1 MGRHVKNRILDSG
14 ALTVQ
19 IPDVTTDQRPAGIDG
34 DIIFNKTTQTFQGYI
49 GSQWYN
55 ISSAAGE
62 KPLIIDKFQG
72 DGSTTVF
79 GGGSGNT
86 LDGSTAASLSVT
98 PGDATDM
105 IVFIGGVYQ
114 TPNTNYTYNSG
125 TGQITFAGGNPPPAN
140 NGSDS
145 GHIITII
152 HNLHKLG
159 N

>member
-1 MGRHVKNRILDSG
+1 MGRHVKNRQLEPGST
-14 ALTVQ
+14 TVE
-19 IPDVTTDQRPAGIDG
+19 IPSTTTANRPTGQDG
-34 DIIFNKTTQTFQGYI
+34 QIIFNTTTSTYQGYI

-62 KPLIIDKFQG
+62 KTLTVDKFQG

-79 GGGSGNT
+79 GNGSGNT

-105 IVFIGGVYQ
+105 AIFIGGVYQ
-114 TPNTNYTYNSG
+114 VPGTNYTYSG
-125 TGQITFAGGNPPPAN
+125 GAITFGSAPPAN
-140 NGSDS
+140 NGVDS
-145 GHIITII
+145 AHIIAII

-159 N
+159 E

>member
-1 MGRHVKNRILDSG
+1 MGRFVKNRELEHG
-14 ALTVQ
+14 ATSVE
-19 IPDVTTDQRPAGIDG
+19 IPQVSTANRPTGQDG
-34 DIIFNKTTQTFQGYI
+34 QLIFNTTTSTYQGYI

-62 KPLIIDKFQG
+62 KTLTVDKFQG

-79 GGGSGNT
+79 GNGSGNT

-98 PGDATDM
+98 PTDATDM
-105 IVFIGGVYQ
+105 AIFIGGVYQ
-114 TPNTNYTYNSG
+114 VPGTHYTYSG
-125 TGQITFAGGNPPPAN
+125 GAITFGSAPPAN

-145 GHIITII
+145 GHIIAIV

-159 N
+159 E

>member
-1 MGRHVKNRILDSG
+1 MGRFVKNRILDNG

-19 IPDVTTDQRPAGIDG
+19 IPDVTTAQRPAGVDG

-62 KPLIIDKFQG
+62 KTLTIDKFQG
-72 DGSTTVF
+72 DGTTTVF

-86 LDGSTAASLSVT
+86 LDGSTSATLSVSPT
-98 PGDATDM
+98 SSSDM
-105 IVFIGGVYQ
+105 MVFVGGVYQ
-114 TPNTNYTYNSG
+114 TPETNYTLSG
-125 TGQITFAGGNPPPAN
+125 GQITFGSAPPAN
-140 NGSDS
+140 DGTTN
-145 GHIITII
+145 GHIITVV

-159 N
+159 E

>member
-1 MGRHVKNRILDSG
+1 MGRHVKNRILDNG

-62 KPLIIDKFQG
+62 KTLTTDKFQG

-79 GGGSGNT
+79 GAGSGNT
-86 LDGSTAASLSVT
+86 LDGSTAATLSVI
-98 PGDATDM
+98 PGASTD
-105 IVFIGGVYQ
+105 ILVFVGGVYQ
-114 TPNTNYTYNSG
+114 TPETNYTVSG
-125 TGQITFAGGNPPPAN
+125 GQITFGSPPPAN
-140 NGSDS
+140 DGATN
-145 GHIITII
+145 GHIITVV
-152 HNLHKLG
+152 HNLQKLG
-159 N
+159 E